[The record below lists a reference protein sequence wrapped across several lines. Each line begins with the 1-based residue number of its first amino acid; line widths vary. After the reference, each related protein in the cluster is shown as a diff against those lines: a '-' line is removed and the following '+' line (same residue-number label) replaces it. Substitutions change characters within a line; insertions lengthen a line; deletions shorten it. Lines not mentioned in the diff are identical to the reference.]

1 MTKIEQVGR
10 LLKKSQSP
18 VFFTGAGMSKESGIP
33 TFRDAMDGLWS
44 DNRPEDLATPT
55 AFHKDPAK
63 VRAFYEYR
71 RDIIRGCK
79 PNAGHVAISDLEKSG
94 SKVVVIT
101 QNVDGFHEAAG
112 SSKVFALHGNIMEDR
127 CNDGCPGSHPMGRH
141 ASICPMCKKDA
152 LRPNVV
158 WFGESLDERLLLQST
173 AAIMTCDI
181 LFIIGT
187 SGLVYP
193 AADLANLAMQR
204 RFPVIEINP
213 EPTPF
218 TDQVDIFLPGAAAKF
233 LPKICRF
240 ARE

>member
-1 MTKIEQVGR
+1 MTKIEQVAG
-10 LLKKSQSP
+10 LLNKSHSP

-33 TFRDAMDGLWS
+33 TFRDAIDGLWS
-44 DNRPEDLATPT
+44 DNRPEDLATPS
-55 AFHKDPAK
+55 AFHRDPAK

-79 PNAGHVAISDLEKSG
+79 PNAGHVAIADLEKSG
-94 SKVVVIT
+94 SKVAVIT

-112 SSKVFALHGNIMEDR
+112 SSKVFALHGKIMEDR
-127 CNDGCPGSHPMGRH
+127 CNEGCPGSHTMGQY
-141 ASICPMCKKDA
+141 ADICPVCKKDA

-193 AADLANLAMQR
+193 AADLANLAMR
-204 RFPVIEINP
+204 RGFPVIEINP
-213 EPTPF
+213 DPTPF

-240 ARE
+240 ATE

>member
-1 MTKIEQVGR
+1 MTKIEQVRR

-33 TFRDAMDGLWS
+33 TFRDAIDGLWS
-44 DNRPEDLATPT
+44 DNRPEDLATPS
-55 AFHKDPAK
+55 AFHADPAK

-71 RDIIRGCK
+71 RATIRDCK
-79 PNAGHVAISDLEKSG
+79 PNAGHLAIAALENSG
-94 SKVVVIT
+94 FHVSVVT

-127 CNDGCPGSHPMGRH
+127 CNEGCPGSHAMGRH
-141 ASICPMCKKDA
+141 SGICPVCKKDA

-158 WFGESLDERLLLQST
+158 WFGESLDDDLLLRST
-173 AAIMTCDI
+173 VAIMTCDI

-193 AADLANLAMQR
+193 AAGLADLAMQR
-204 RFPVIEINP
+204 GFPVIEINP
-213 EPTPF
+213 EATPF

-233 LPKICRF
+233 LPKICRV
-240 ARE
+240 